1 MLEYG
6 VTFVALIVLYV
17 IASFINPISRSV
29 IQQVALIKYKEHG
42 ETKYQL
48 LRSDKKILKELIYT
62 KNLNHIDIPVPKF
75 EAIYFFNRDYRLKAF
90 DGNHVRNAKDEAKE
104 EILGMKMS
112 FLNVYN
118 KYSLSKFISFVRCDY
133 ENDTQ

>member
-17 IASFINPISRSV
+17 FASFINPISRSV

-75 EAIYFFNRDYRLKAF
+75 EEIYFFNRDYRLKAF

-104 EILGMKMS
+104 DIMEMTVS
-112 FLNVYN
+112 FFDVYN
-118 KYSLSKFISFVRCDY
+118 KYSLSKFVSFVRSDY
-133 ENDTQ
+133 ENDAQ

>member
-48 LRSDKKILKELIYT
+48 LHSDKKILKELIYT
-62 KNLNHIDIPVPKF
+62 KNLNHIDIPVPNF

-118 KYSLSKFISFVRCDY
+118 KYSLSKFVSFVRCDY

>member
-17 IASFINPISRSV
+17 IASFINPISQSV

-62 KNLNHIDIPVPKF
+62 KNLNHIDIPVSKF
-75 EAIYFFNRDYRLKAF
+75 EEIYFFNRDYRLKAF

-104 EILGMKMS
+104 DIMEMTVS
-112 FLNVYN
+112 FFDVYN
-118 KYSLSKFISFVRCDY
+118 KYSLSKFVSFVRSDY
-133 ENDTQ
+133 ENDLK

>member
-62 KNLNHIDIPVPKF
+62 KNLNHIDIPVSKF
-75 EAIYFFNRDYRLKAF
+75 EEIYFFNRDYRLKAF

-133 ENDTQ
+133 ENDNQ